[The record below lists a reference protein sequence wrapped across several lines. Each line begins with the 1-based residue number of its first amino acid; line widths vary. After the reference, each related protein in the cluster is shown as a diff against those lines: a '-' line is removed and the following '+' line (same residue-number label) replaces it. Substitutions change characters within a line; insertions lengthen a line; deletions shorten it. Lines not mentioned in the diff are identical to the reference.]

1 MHPGLTNRALNDV
14 KILPG
19 LGIALIAV
27 CFGASAQGIQKC
39 VGKDGKTE
47 YSNAPC
53 PGSKE
58 IKAGSPSPAIKGAD
72 AGKESSA
79 RSAAAGG
86 PAIPEMQAGKWK
98 MRVTREKDGRVR
110 DNEICGDPI
119 DGFRSEVK
127 SYAENNKWGCT
138 MTTSASGPRS
148 VRVVYDC
155 PADRSPDGRP
165 VSKGRSELS
174 LVSASPQAFR
184 IEMKSTVY
192 PGYVMEGTRIGSC
205 P

>member
-1 MHPGLTNRALNDV
+1 MAHHANRGGLIFLSV
-14 KILPG
+14 
-19 LGIALIAV
+19 LGIAMIAV
-27 CFGASAQGIQKC
+27 GFGADAQGIHKC
-39 VGKDGKTE
+39 VGKDGTTE

-58 IKAGSPSPAIKGAD
+58 IKAGSPPPAVKGAD

-79 RSAAAGG
+79 RPAAAGG
-86 PAIPEMQAGKWK
+86 PVIPEMQAGKWK
-98 MRVTREKDGRVR
+98 MRVTREKDGRAR
-110 DNEICGDPI
+110 DNEMCGDPI

-127 SYAENNKWGCT
+127 SYSENNKWGCT
-138 MTTSASGPRS
+138 MTTNASGPRS
-148 VRVVYDC
+148 VSVVYDC
-155 PADRSPDGRP
+155 PSDRSPDGRS
-165 VSKGRSELS
+165 VFKGRSELS

-205 P
+205 EK

>member
-1 MHPGLTNRALNDV
+1 MHPDRTTRALNDV
-14 KILPG
+14 KILSG

-27 CFGASAQGIQKC
+27 CFDAPAQGIHKC
-39 VGKDGKTE
+39 VGKDGTTA

-58 IKAGSPSPAIKGAD
+58 IEASRPPSVQGAD
-72 AGKESSA
+72 AKKESSA
-79 RSAAAGG
+79 RPAAAGG
-86 PAIPEMQAGKWK
+86 VVIPEMQAGKWK
-98 MRVTREKDGRVR
+98 MRVTREKDGRAR

-119 DGFRSEVK
+119 DGFRSEVQ
-127 SYAENNKWGCT
+127 SYSANTKWGCT

-148 VRVVYDC
+148 VSVVYDC
-155 PADRSPDGRP
+155 PSDRSPDGRP

-174 LVSASPQAFR
+174 MVSASPQAFR

-192 PGYVMEGTRIGSC
+192 PGYVMEGTRVGNC